1 MKKRNTL
8 KAFTLS
14 ELLVVLII
22 IGILVLIALPNLL
35 PLVNKARSVEA
46 QQGLKVIYSL
56 EKAHY
61 MQHLRYSNSL
71 DEIGF
76 EMEQLQDNSNNYAF
90 TIENAGENSF
100 VAKATALKDFDK
112 DGKLNVWAID
122 ENKKL
127 RELVKD

>member
-1 MKKRNTL
+1 MKKGL

-22 IGILVLIALPNLL
+22 VGILVLIALPNLL

-56 EKAHY
+56 EKAYY
-61 MQHLRYSNSL
+61 MQHLRYSDSL

-76 EMEQLQDNSNNYAF
+76 EMEELEDNSNNYTF
-90 TIENAGENSF
+90 TVENAGENGF
-100 VAKATALKDFDK
+100 TAKATAKKDFDK
-112 DGKLNVWAID
+112 DGKLNVWVIN
-122 ENKKL
+122 ERKKL
-127 RELVKD
+127 EELVKD